1 MNKGGVYV
9 KHAVIRPI
17 IAGIFSRKRRY
28 ASTSRRSSI
37 TRTAVRRLQ
46 SSTIAADH
54 PLKLLQPPNPKRN
67 RPQPRERVRNL
78 RTRGMDLETPQSKM
92 VFKFGVQIKTLMED
106 EPENYQ
112 SHFSEY
118 IKRGIE
124 ADSLEGMYKKVHAAI
139 RADPTTKK
147 SGKPGK
153 CVHIEFY
160 NSTYVH

>member
-17 IAGIFSRKRRY
+17 IAGIFISLPQQQSVAS

-67 RPQPRERVRNL
+67 RPQPRERAN
-78 RTRGMDLETPQSKM
+78 
-92 VFKFGVQIKTLMED
+92 F
-106 EPENYQ
+106 
-112 SHFSEY
+112 
-118 IKRGIE
+118 
-124 ADSLEGMYKKVHAAI
+124 
-139 RADPTTKK
+139 
-147 SGKPGK
+147 
-153 CVHIEFY
+153 
-160 NSTYVH
+160 